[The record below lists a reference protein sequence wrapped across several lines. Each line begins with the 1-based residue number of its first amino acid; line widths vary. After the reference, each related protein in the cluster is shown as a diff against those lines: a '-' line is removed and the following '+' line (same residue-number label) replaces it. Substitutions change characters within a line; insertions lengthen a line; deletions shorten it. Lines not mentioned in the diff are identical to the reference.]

1 MIRLS
6 IRLNFEGARRL
17 GPGKVALLEAIEASG
32 SITGAAKA
40 LGMSYRRAWL
50 LLEETNALFTNAS
63 AETAQGG
70 RQGGGAQL
78 TPFGREVVARYRSA
92 ERALRR
98 YAEEDLS
105 FFEEHL
111 RPMPKRQG
119 AKGTAVPKATRKPA
133 AGKRNSA
140 R

>member
-50 LLEETNALFTNAS
+50 LLEETNALFTDAS
-63 AETAQGG
+63 AATAQGG

-92 ERALRR
+92 ERALRC
-98 YAEEDLS
+98 YAEDELS
-105 FFEEHL
+105 FFEDHL
-111 RPMPKRQG
+111 RPMPKRQR
-119 AKGTAVPKATRKPA
+119 AKGSAAPKALPTPSAR
-133 AGKRNSA
+133 KRNSA